1 MGIEVHVLMNIL
13 KNVSNI
19 MCFVGGVVA
28 AFLQAI
34 VGNNPCYFN
43 YALTNYTSAPV
54 ILEVPEQKGE
64 LPHNHVSSIFTFRLV
79 FGIPLDGLEG
89 SILQETV

>member
-1 MGIEVHVLMNIL
+1 MGLFNRSIVLLSWVLTFMSLMNIL

-34 VGNNPCYFN
+34 VGNNTCFFN
-43 YALTNYTSAPV
+43 DVFTNYESAPV
-54 ILEVPEQKGE
+54 SLEVPQQKGE
-64 LPHNHVSSIFTFRLV
+64 LPQNHNLQV
-79 FGIPLDGLEG
+79 PLKDE
-89 SILQETV
+89 

>member
-1 MGIEVHVLMNIL
+1 MGIDVHVLMNIL

-34 VGNNPCYFN
+34 VGNNTCFFN
-43 YALTNYTSAPV
+43 DVFTNYESAPV
-54 ILEVPEQKGE
+54 ILEVPQQKGE
-64 LPHNHVSSIFTFRLV
+64 LPQNHVSSNFTFHLV
-79 FGIPLDGLEG
+79 FGILLNGLEG
-89 SILQETV
+89 SMI

>member
-1 MGIEVHVLMNIL
+1 MVIDVHVFMNIL
-13 KNVSNI
+13 KNLSNI

-34 VGNNPCYFN
+34 VRKQTCSFGDIFTFYK
-43 YALTNYTSAPV
+43 SAPV

-64 LPHNHVSSIFTFRLV
+64 QPHNHVSSIFTFHLV

-89 SILQETV
+89 SILQEMV

>member
-1 MGIEVHVLMNIL
+1 MGIDVHVLMNIL

-28 AFLQAI
+28 AFLQAT

-43 YALTNYTSAPV
+43 YALKNYTSAPV
-54 ILEVPEQKGE
+54 ILEVPERKGE
-64 LPHNHVSSIFTFRLV
+64 LSHNHVSSIFTFRLV
-79 FGIPLDGLEG
+79 LGIPLDGLEG
-89 SILQETV
+89 SILREMV